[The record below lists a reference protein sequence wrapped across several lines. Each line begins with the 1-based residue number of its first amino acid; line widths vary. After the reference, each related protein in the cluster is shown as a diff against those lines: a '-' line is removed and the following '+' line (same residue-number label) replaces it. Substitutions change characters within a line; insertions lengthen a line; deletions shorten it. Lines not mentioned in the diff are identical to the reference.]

1 MNARNHNKLC
11 LLSDMDRKA
20 ELQRKKEKLAAIKAR
35 KEQERQ
41 KLMEA
46 GGGAGAGGK
55 PEALD
60 TDELLKSLGIANQ
73 ASPLAERGPSPSTPN
88 AGSDGGMRYCD
99 CFFNNSFT
107 FVLQFV

>member
-1 MNARNHNKLC
+1 
-11 LLSDMDRKA
+11 MDRKA

-46 GGGAGAGGK
+46 GGGGGAGGK
-55 PEALD
+55 PESLD

-73 ASPLAERGPSPSTPN
+73 PAPLAERGPSPSTPN
-88 AGSDGGMRYCD
+88 AGSDGGMRYFHCLYEQ
-99 CFFNNSFT
+99 S
-107 FVLQFV
+107 

>member
-1 MNARNHNKLC
+1 MMNNKNLNV
-11 LLSDMDRKA
+11 LSDMDRKA

-46 GGGAGAGGK
+46 GGAGAGGK
-55 PEALD
+55 PENLD

-73 ASPLAERGPSPSTPN
+73 PAPLAERGPSPSTPN
-88 AGSDGGMRYCD
+88 AGSDGGMRY
-99 CFFNNSFT
+99 FK
-107 FVLQFV
+107 